1 MCYVCLVESAV
12 YKIHEIDH
20 CIPHCVQVPPNI
32 PSIGELKKSLP
43 DHCFT
48 PSLSLSFYYVLKDLV
63 IMTLLY
69 VSMLALT
76 EGKNHRVLNL
86 TFITVKL

>member
-1 MCYVCLVESAV
+1 MKWRTYADS
-12 YKIHEIDH
+12 YHR
-20 CIPHCVQVPPNI
+20 CISRCGQVPPNI

-43 DHCFT
+43 AHCFT
-48 PSLSLSFYYVLKDLV
+48 PSLSLSFYYVLKDLT

-76 EGKNHRVLNL
+76 EGKNHCA
-86 TFITVKL
+86 